1 MYLWTGITDKKPIT
15 RITGES
21 APSFRHFHRQYLLP
35 QDISRASILCSSR
48 PTAASLHRLLL
59 TSPPR
64 YGTPGLESWSPGCL
78 FIRRLNCAR
87 FLGTLRGHVG
97 AVYRLVWSGDSRL
110 VVTASED
117 STIKLWDAHVRMKSM
132 MTQVNIH

>member
-1 MYLWTGITDKKPIT
+1 MRLSDDWDFRGLVHQVTDDTLMERLDSGGVTAYI
-15 RITGES
+15 G
-21 APSFRHFHRQYLLP
+21 F
-35 QDISRASILCSSR
+35 D

-110 VVTASED
+110 GVTASED